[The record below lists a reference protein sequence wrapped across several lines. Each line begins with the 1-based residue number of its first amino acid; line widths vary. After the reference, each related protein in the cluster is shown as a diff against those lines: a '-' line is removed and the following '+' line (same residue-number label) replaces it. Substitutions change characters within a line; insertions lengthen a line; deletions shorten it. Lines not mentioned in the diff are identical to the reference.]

1 MPASRDERHSTSN
14 AFSVF
19 PVVTFE
25 HQHTAVDETQ
35 PATCVVP
42 SYAAVGSPHFACF
55 EWDASQPILSPVISA
70 RPPSPH
76 TSASPP
82 SPVRVASPPSPII
95 PFASTPSTSSPA
107 KRPRPDDEA
116 SQGSPK
122 RLLLAEDAG
131 LSPPDI
137 AAPEVQ
143 PKRKRVRK
151 STKDPSH
158 IPRPSNCFILY
169 KNDYI
174 RRLYESGYEAMSKD
188 ITKVIGAQWRLLP
201 ENERRYWKDK
211 AKEVKD
217 DHRLSNPGYRY
228 KPERKKTGRPPK
240 GESRNERNLENARDQ
255 EEKENDQRLGDDN
268 VARPF
273 IGSTEDNHATGN
285 TRAIAGPQRVSL
297 STVPLISRQS
307 QNNSSP
313 PLHSA
318 VRAPRAETST
328 EWCYAGQVMPYFQ
341 PRPASVL
348 HPAFQQARAPRPV
361 TTYRG
366 QPARPDPSLSQV
378 VNEAANHGLALPYVA
393 NSSTYYLSG
402 NHAQYPVQ
410 APVDG
415 FQVMAPAQVYNA
427 TQCLAYVPPPSMP
440 SYTHP
445 ALYQH
450 PAAAQYT
457 SPYVIPTPGSSYGP
471 NSAYTG
477 APAFSHLTPPDST
490 TPELLTE
497 DVALALSVFE
507 AQGSFIPQQSNS
519 PDLNSTLASATRH
532 TPLEESSQGS
542 DWFSDM
548 FPDFV

>member
-1 MPASRDERHSTSN
+1 M
-14 AFSVF
+14 
-19 PVVTFE
+19 
-25 HQHTAVDETQ
+25 
-35 PATCVVP
+35 
-42 SYAAVGSPHFACF
+42 
-55 EWDASQPILSPVISA
+55 
-70 RPPSPH
+70 
-76 TSASPP
+76 
-82 SPVRVASPPSPII
+82 
-95 PFASTPSTSSPA
+95 
-107 KRPRPDDEA
+107 
-116 SQGSPK
+116 
-122 RLLLAEDAG
+122 G
-131 LSPPDI
+131 LSYHC
-137 AAPEVQ
+137 V
-143 PKRKRVRK
+143 
-151 STKDPSH
+151 
-158 IPRPSNCFILY
+158 IP
-169 KNDYI
+169 
-174 RRLYESGYEAMSKD
+174 
-188 ITKVIGAQWRLLP
+188 GAQWRLLP

-393 NSSTYYLSG
+393 NSSTYYLVRASS
-402 NHAQYPVQ
+402 HTSSHLPLTS
-410 APVDG
+410 
-415 FQVMAPAQVYNA
+415 FPARVA
-427 TQCLAYVPPPSMP
+427 TTRNTQFRRRWTDSRSWRQHRCTTPHSALPMCRLHRCPPTRIPPST
-440 SYTHP
+440 SIQQQHNTH
-445 ALYQH
+445 
-450 PAAAQYT
+450 
-457 SPYVIPTPGSSYGP
+457 
-471 NSAYTG
+471 
-477 APAFSHLTPPDST
+477 
-490 TPELLTE
+490 
-497 DVALALSVFE
+497 
-507 AQGSFIPQQSNS
+507 
-519 PDLNSTLASATRH
+519 RR
-532 TPLEESSQGS
+532 
-542 DWFSDM
+542 M
-548 FPDFV
+548 